1 MNDSIHAS
9 DSTAVLTHDKI
20 YMEQLCYLSLHCQ
33 YSKHM
38 PDCPRGLVLIQFQND
53 VKRLEIAFPELFLIR
68 IKKRILDIQ
77 AN

>member
-9 DSTAVLTHDKI
+9 DSIAVLTHDKI
-20 YMEQLCYLSLHCQ
+20 HMEQLCYLSLHCQ

-38 PDCPRGLVLIQFQND
+38 PACPRGLALTPFQNNA
-53 VKRLEIAFPELFLIR
+53 KRLGIAFPDLIL
-68 IKKRILDIQ
+68 IQIEKRILDIQ